1 MYRHYFTS
9 LLVLVAVGCLGR
21 TMAQDTASWV
31 MADEITPLSEPW
43 SVVLRPDKGPERDGQ
58 ATCALHWSVAVR
70 PGPNSPILLPHFEDV
85 AAVRFGLWIDGPK
98 AYKLNVLLTG
108 RGGYFNSTVRLD
120 WTGWKQLTVPIERF
134 RSVRGAKLADMQ
146 RISFRM
152 QGYGQPELPREMV
165 WWVDDVAL
173 LPKPGQ
179 TLALT
184 SSIEVNRGIW
194 MGLAQ
199 KGNPLAQLL
208 AQNYRSAAGPFRP
221 IEKITSA
228 WQYRSVAQELAA
240 LAWAA
245 CDPASP
251 LAGREDLVQHLISGI
266 DWLVAECH
274 EEGWWWKK
282 NPPTGD
288 PNVNRFVLGPL
299 LDAVRFA
306 RMRPEGRTGWPRWR
320 DPLGRAIELQK
331 AAYRFELAWDWGG
344 KAGGEYANQDAYLVI
359 IAALS
364 AQLYDRPADQE
375 LAADMA
381 RKIASNLLPDGGI
394 RYIGITNEAP
404 VYHSLNLTVL
414 GRYATLTKD
423 PVIVKLLRD
432 TAPYW
437 PLVLSA
443 EGQPEY
449 WSDVWWKQTWGYV
462 SRNGLIVAAGATGDA
477 RNQWLLWRVLERSPA
492 TAGGWSTVCALPY
505 WTGTDSGMPLPD
517 PFVAADRNM
526 RGVRG
531 RAGNWYYGVC
541 IGRGLRNT
549 FCGGM
554 ITHPTHSRP
563 VWTAIR
569 GLQINVLQR
578 RDKRMQGLWLSQI
591 EDHAGLAM
599 RPDVSGGV
607 GVRYRLQPRRING
620 VPTPETPDSPWQVTQ
635 VWRAAGDGLLGMIVL
650 EALED
655 APGIAVQGRI
665 ALGQIDPTQVAGKDW
680 QAGPLRVRFY
690 DSFGTTTAQPVPANT
705 TPTRW
710 PGIVCEQ
717 ALENGA
723 KAGQRFVYSA
733 WLGPETATP
742 PTQFERL
749 PKDMGWMAVWA
760 DGRRVAAVFNPGS
773 EQVGIP
779 VPWSGAPPRIWSGLE
794 GEATKLRVKNGAV
807 LVQLPAG
814 TCALLER

>member
-1 MYRHYFTS
+1 MYTNCFAS
-9 LLVLVAVGCLGR
+9 LLVLVTVGCLEE
-21 TMAQDTASWV
+21 TMAQGAESWV
-31 MADEITPLSEPW
+31 VADEIGGLSEPW
-43 SVVLRPDKGPERDGQ
+43 SVVLRPETGPPRDGGD
-58 ATCALHWSVAVR
+58 TCALRWPVATR
-70 PGPNSPILLPHFEDV
+70 PGPNSPVLLPHFEDV
-85 AAVRFGLWIDGPK
+85 AAVRFRLWTDGPK

-108 RGGYFNSTVRLD
+108 RGGYFNSTMPLD
-120 WTGWKQLTVPIERF
+120 WTGWKLLTVPIKRF
-134 RSVRGAKLADMQ
+134 GSVRGAKLADMQ
-146 RISFRM
+146 RLSFRM
-152 QGYGQPELPREMV
+152 QGYGQPELPREMI

-173 LPKPGQ
+173 LPKSGR

-194 MGLAQ
+194 EKLAGT
-199 KGNPLAQLL
+199 GNPLAQLL
-208 AQNYRSAAGPFRP
+208 VRAYDTKVAPFKP
-221 IEKITSA
+221 PEKVTSA
-228 WQYRSVAQELAA
+228 WQYRTVAEELTS
-240 LAWAA
+240 LAWVA
-245 CDPASP
+245 CDPGSP
-251 LAGREDLVQHLISGI
+251 QVGREDLVQRLLGGI
-266 DWLVAECH
+266 DWLVAECN
-274 EEGWWWKK
+274 EEGWWWRK

-299 LDAVRFA
+299 LDTVRFA
-306 RMRPEGRTGWPRWR
+306 RMRPEGKAAWPRWR
-320 DPLGRAIELQK
+320 APLDRAIELQR

-381 RKIASNLLPDGGI
+381 RKISSNLLPDGGI

-423 PVIVKLLRD
+423 PVVVKLLHD

-477 RNQWLLWRVLERSPA
+477 RNQWLLWRVLERTAA
-492 TAGGWSTVCALPY
+492 TARGWSTVCAMPY
-505 WTGTDSGMPLPD
+505 WTGAASGTPLPD
-517 PFVAADRNM
+517 PFVTTDRNM

-563 VWTAIR
+563 VWAAIR

-599 RPDVSGGV
+599 RPNVSGAV

-635 VWRAAGDGLLGMIVL
+635 VWRAGGDGLLGMIVL

-655 APGIAVQGRI
+655 APGIAVQGRV
-665 ALGQIDPTQVAGKDW
+665 ALGQIDPKQVGGKDW

-690 DSFGTTTAQPVPANT
+690 DSFGTASVQPVPANT
-705 TPTRW
+705 TPTGW

-717 ALENGA
+717 PLTDGA
-723 KAGQRFVYSA
+723 KAGQRFVYSV
-733 WLGPETATP
+733 WLGPETTTP
-742 PTQFERL
+742 PDQFERL
-749 PKDMGWMAVWA
+749 PKDMGWLAVWE
-760 DGRRVAAVFNPGS
+760 DGRRVATVFNPGS
-773 EQVGIP
+773 EQTEIR
-779 VPWSGAPPRIWSGLE
+779 VPWSEAPPRVWSGLAGREIRPQLRE
-794 GEATKLRVKNGAV
+794 GTTS
-807 LVQLPAG
+807 VQLPAG
-814 TCALLER
+814 RCALLER